1 MGIIPM
7 RIAAL
12 LLGTSLLSAC
22 GGAGPTTAGSIAPS
36 SGTTT
41 TGTHT
46 FAVPTETKTYAGIG
60 VTQSYSY
67 QVTTDNINNTSTG
80 QQAQLYAGNATTVRD
95 GSISITYNPR
105 DAIFDINISDGKTAV
120 STTNRFQDPV
130 HRTDFGGAREP
141 QYGTPQLA
149 VSGIQYLARS
159 GQNTATTTST
169 VVNLPLAPGLIQ
181 GVLAANEFNGV
192 YDRTTFFYQKPG
204 TSTQYVTFGGF
215 LRNSL
220 VLSKTDTAAVAPVAA
235 TPTSAA
241 IPGTPAKSIT
251 LHKYDLSRGL
261 FVYGE
266 NASNG
271 NVPTSGTG
279 SFSGAMVATMV
290 FNDLTDTIANAPS
303 YFQMIEGTA
312 STQFNF
318 AANTFTVDLAGTTF
332 APQLDGLSGN
342 LFSIKSGA
350 SFTANGA
357 GKIDLAKT
365 GGFLGQFT
373 KAWFINPDASRFDVN
388 IGGSSVDGAFYGPK
402 AEEVGGSF
410 RIVGGTPDERVDIL
424 GVFVGK
430 K

>member
-1 MGIIPM
+1 M
-7 RIAAL
+7 RIVAL

-22 GGAGPTTAGSIAPS
+22 GGAGPTTAGSVAPA
-36 SGTTT
+36 
-41 TGTHT
+41 TGPTAHT
-46 FAVPTETKTYAGIG
+46 FANPTETKTYAGIG

-80 QQAQLYAGNATTVRD
+80 QQGQLYAGNATTVRD

-105 DAIFDINISDGKTAV
+105 DAIFDINIADGKTAV
-120 STTNRFQDPV
+120 STTNRFQDPL
-130 HRTDFGGAREP
+130 HRTDFGGTREP
-141 QYGTPQLA
+141 PAGTPQLVA
-149 VSGIQYLARS
+149 SGIQYLGRS
-159 GQNTATTTST
+159 GQNTATATST
-169 VVNLPLAPGLIQ
+169 IVNIPLAPGLIQ

-215 LRNSL
+215 LRNAL
-220 VLSKTDTAAVAPVAA
+220 TLTKTDVAAVAPTAGPPA
-235 TPTSAA
+235 TA
-241 IPGTPAKSIT
+241 GTPATSTT
-251 LHKYDLSRGL
+251 LHNYSLSRGL

-266 NASNG
+266 NATNG
-271 NVPTSGTG
+271 SVPTSGTG
-279 SFSGAMVATMV
+279 TYSGAMVATMV
-290 FNDLTDTIANAPS
+290 FNDQADTLINSPT
-303 YFQMIEGTA
+303 YFQMIEGSA
-312 STQFNF
+312 STKFDF
-318 AANTFTVDLAGTTF
+318 SANTFTVDLAGTSF

-342 LFSIKSGA
+342 IFSIKSGA

-357 GKIDLAKT
+357 GKIDLVKT
-365 GGFLGQFT
+365 GGFFGQFT
-373 KAWFINPDASRFDVN
+373 KAWFVNPDTSRYDVN